1 MPRKSKQARPRAAA
15 APPGGRLKAERI
27 QTQLRSVPGW
37 RGKDRRKAIARTY
50 TFPGF
55 RASIAFVNLVAEL
68 AEARDHHPDIDIRY
82 NKVTLTLSTHS
93 AGGLTEKDFDL
104 ARLIDQAT

>member
-1 MPRKSKQARPRAAA
+1 MTSKIKKSKIQTAGPRS
-15 APPGGRLKAERI
+15 GGRLKAERI
-27 QTQLRSVPGW
+27 QTRMRSVPGW